1 MDPLT
6 HFLDG
11 PRAVRAFALSMH
23 MSAPWGI
30 TVRDNAALTVLA
42 VTRGRARIDGVL
54 LEQGDVALVRGGAS
68 YEVTDAAGSTPT
80 IDIGPGQQC
89 TTLDGH
95 DLREEF
101 RRGIRRWGN
110 TADGETSLLVGT
122 YERADQAGGL
132 VARALPHLAV
142 VPREQSDEALVGL
155 LARELAHDDPAAQ
168 VVVDRLLDVL
178 VVDTVRR
185 WLERPD
191 PSRGPTWLTCSDPV
205 VIEALER
212 LHGAPETPWTVES
225 LAREVRVSRASLAAR
240 FRAGVGEPPM
250 TYLTRWRLTLAGDLL
265 QTPGTTVSH
274 VARTVGYSNAFS
286 FSTAFKRQVG
296 ITPTEFRHHRPAL
309 SDTGTGRSV

>member
-23 MSAPWGI
+23 MSAPWGV
-30 TVRDNAALTVLA
+30 TVRDGAALTVLA

-54 LEQGDVALVRGGAS
+54 LEEGDVALVQGGAP
-68 YEVTDAAGSTPT
+68 YEVTDPAGSRPT

-110 TADGETSLLVGT
+110 TEDGETSLLVGT

-132 VARALPHLAV
+132 VARALPPLAV
-142 VPREQSDEALVGL
+142 VPREESEGALVGL
-155 LARELAHDDPAAQ
+155 LARELGCDDPAAQ

-178 VVDTVRR
+178 VISTVRR
-185 WLERPD
+185 WLDRPD
-191 PSRGPTWLTCSDPV
+191 PSRRPTWLTCSDPV
-205 VIEALER
+205 VLEALEH
-212 LHGAPETPWTVES
+212 LHASPGIPWTVGS
-225 LAREVRVSRASLAAR
+225 LASEVRVSRASLAAR
-240 FRAGVGEPPM
+240 FRSGVGEPPM
-250 TYLTRWRLTLAGDLL
+250 SYLTRWRLTLAGDLL
-265 QTPGTTVSH
+265 QTPHTTISH

-286 FSTAFKRQVG
+286 FSTAFKRHVG
-296 ITPTEFRHHRPAL
+296 LTPTEFRHHRPVL
-309 SDTGTGRSV
+309 SGGTGRSD